1 MTGTKTSSKD
11 CVEMSDR
18 EFEHSELLNT
28 VFASGCMQSD
38 GPNVSCSSC
47 IDAFECQCTHMMV
60 QMLII
65 M

>member
-38 GPNVSCSSC
+38 GPNVDNNVSCSSC
-47 IDAFECQCTHMMV
+47 
-60 QMLII
+60 L
-65 M
+65 